1 MGKLQANVLIVLM
14 AAVLGLL
21 AWSLFADGEGAPE
34 AEPAASEAGAT
45 ADRREP
51 VLFNAEQHQFALAQM
66 RGLLVTIRDLDA
78 AEMAG
83 DTARMARIARAEG
96 PGQAQNREHPAGF
109 HEALPDGFRAMSRTM
124 RQAFGGMADDLEE
137 ENLQAYRAKRQ
148 QALGN
153 CVACHESY
161 RFEVQP

>member
-14 AAVLGLL
+14 AGILALL

-34 AEPAASEAGAT
+34 AESAASEVGAT

-66 RGLLVTIRDLDA
+66 RGLLETIRDLDA

-83 DTARMARIARAEG
+83 DTARMAQLAREEG
-96 PGQAQNREHPAGF
+96 PGQAQGREHPAGF
-109 HEALPDGFRAMSRTM
+109 HEALPDGFRAMNRAM
-124 RQAFGGMADDLEE
+124 RQAFGVMASDLDGGD
-137 ENLQAYRAKRQ
+137 LQGYREKRQ

-161 RFEVQP
+161 RFEAYL

>member
-21 AWSLFADGEGAPE
+21 AWSVFADKG
-34 AEPAASEAGAT
+34 AEPAARPAAGEVEAF
-45 ADRREP
+45 ADPREP
-51 VLFNAEQHQFALAQM
+51 VNFTAQQHRFGLAQM

-124 RQAFGGMADDLEE
+124 RQAFGAMASDLEGGD
-137 ENLQAYRAKRQ
+137 LQAYRAARQ
-148 QALGN
+148 QALGA

-161 RFEVQP
+161 RFETRP